1 MNSSLVPSPLPP
13 LGVGGAWI
21 CGYINRN
28 GCSKLSICVA
38 SDYPLTPVDP
48 VTSETGLPTPTSST
62 SDVQLLEC
70 LMRVHVMMA
79 QLTGRGGSD
88 HQQLCLA
95 ALGYCIAVWKV
106 WPGWGET
113 KGTGS

>member
-1 MNSSLVPSPLPP
+1 MYTVDH
-13 LGVGGAWI
+13 
-21 CGYINRN
+21 GY
-28 GCSKLSICVA
+28 SMLSICVI
-38 SDYPLTPVDP
+38 SEYPLTPVDP
-48 VTSETGLPTPTSST
+48 MTSEATLPAPTVST
-62 SDVQLLEC
+62 SDVQLLEG

-106 WPGWGET
+106 
-113 KGTGS
+113 